1 MKINISFD
9 EFKKNHSNNK
19 HQVLFKSRSCK
30 EYYKVENLFKFL
42 LAEKN
47 SFIFESVEKG
57 KIKGRYTIIGL
68 NPDKIWDINKNTATI
83 SSFGKKTK
91 IKVKPLF
98 FINKL
103 IKEFNIKIPKQLP
116 FMSSMLVG
124 YFSYDVI
131 RYIENIPDQTKDD
144 LKIPDV
150 RLSRPKNL
158 VIYDNFKKKI
168 HYIENVY
175 SDTRIKDYKETYNS
189 IISKFVLFEN
199 YENITIPEKFT
210 FKKNK
215 NLVKSNISKQKFKS
229 LVEKAKKYIKRG
241 DIFQVV
247 LSQRFERRIEKRP
260 IEIYN
265 YLRKSNPSPFMF
277 YFNYDDFNILG
288 SSPEILVRLR
298 KGEVT
303 IRPIAG
309 TRPRGRTFKE
319 DKKYELD
326 LLKDKKELA
335 EHLMLLDLGRNDVGK
350 VSEINSVKV
359 NEKFKVE
366 RYSHVMH
373 IVSNVVGKFNN
384 KFSLFETL
392 LSGFPAGT
400 VSGAPKIRA
409 MEIID
414 ELEKNKRKLY
424 AGGIGYF
431 TPNGEFD
438 TCIALRTALIK
449 NNKFYVQAGAGIV
462 ADSKADKEYAET
474 VNKAKA
480 LMKAI
485 DWMKILLIDNYDSF
499 TYNLYHYIS
508 NFNNNVDVVRNDK
521 IDSKIILRKKY
532 SKIVISPG
540 PGNPNQAGNCL
551 KIVKDVYKKIP
562 ILGVCLGHQII
573 GQVFGGRIVNAKNLM
588 HGKTSKIKH
597 QKKGLFKNI
606 QNNFEATRYHSLIVD
621 RKSFPKNLVITAE
634 TKNKTIMGLMHKDFN
649 IHGFQFH
656 PESISTKI
664 GMKLIK
670 NFIAN

>member
-1 MKINISFD
+1 MKINISFS
-9 EFKKNHSNNK
+9 EFRKKHLKNNH
-19 HQVLFKSRSCK
+19 QILFKSKICK

-68 NPDKIWDINKNTATI
+68 NPDKIWDINKNIATI
-83 SSFGKKTK
+83 NCLGKRTK
-91 IKVKPLF
+91 KKVKPLVY
-98 FINKL
+98 INKL
-103 IKEFNIKIPKQLP
+103 IKDFNIKIPKQLP
-116 FMSSMLVG
+116 SMSSMIVG

-131 RYIENIPDQTKDD
+131 RYIEKIPNNCIDD

-150 RLSRPKNL
+150 RLSRPNNL

-168 HYIENVY
+168 YYIENVY
-175 SDTRIKDYKETYNS
+175 ADVKIKNYKEKYNS
-189 IISKFVLFEN
+189 IMNKFELFQN
-199 YENITIPEKFT
+199 YENIKLPEKFT

-215 NLVKSNISKQKFKS
+215 NLIKSNTSKERFKS
-229 LVEKAKKYIKRG
+229 LIKKAKTYIEKG

-247 LSQRFERRIEKRP
+247 LSQRFERKFEKKP

-277 YFNYDDFNILG
+277 YFNYEDFNILG

-298 KGEVT
+298 NGEVT

-309 TRPRGRTFKE
+309 TRPRGKNIKE
-319 DKKYELD
+319 DKQYELD

-350 VSEINSVKV
+350 VSKVNTVKV
-359 NEKFKVE
+359 TKKFKVE

-373 IVSNVVGKFNN
+373 IVSNVIGKFNN
-384 KFSLFETL
+384 KFSIFETL

-462 ADSKADKEYAET
+462 ADSKADQEYAET

-480 LMKAI
+480 LMRA
-485 DWMKILLIDNYDSF
+485 
-499 TYNLYHYIS
+499 
-508 NFNNNVDVVRNDK
+508 VD
-521 IDSKIILRKKY
+521 
-532 SKIVISPG
+532 
-540 PGNPNQAGNCL
+540 
-551 KIVKDVYKKIP
+551 
-562 ILGVCLGHQII
+562 
-573 GQVFGGRIVNAKNLM
+573 
-588 HGKTSKIKH
+588 
-597 QKKGLFKNI
+597 
-606 QNNFEATRYHSLIVD
+606 
-621 RKSFPKNLVITAE
+621 
-634 TKNKTIMGLMHKDFN
+634 
-649 IHGFQFH
+649 
-656 PESISTKI
+656 
-664 GMKLIK
+664 
-670 NFIAN
+670 